1 MAWASW
7 TTTGI
12 YPGAGGVRT
21 EEVGVISG
29 NLTLHT
35 TWTGAAA
42 QVAVQYSGSSD
53 WFTLSGSPVEC
64 DSEQDSR
71 DLHQAVV
78 EALRGGGGAGVPAE
92 WAGHAV

>member
-12 YPGAGGVRT
+12 YPEAGGVRT
-21 EEVGVISG
+21 TEVGVISG
-29 NLTLHT
+29 NLTVHT
-35 TWTGAAA
+35 TWTGAQA

-64 DSEQDSR
+64 ISEGESR

-78 EALRGGGGAGVPAE
+78 ETVRAGGGAEVPLH
-92 WAGHAV
+92 WARRVA

>member
-21 EEVGVISG
+21 EEAGVISG
-29 NLTLHT
+29 NLTVHT
-35 TWTGAAA
+35 TWTGAEA

-53 WFTLSGSPVEC
+53 WFTLAGSPVEC
-64 DSEQDSR
+64 VSEPESR

-78 EALRGGGGAGVPAE
+78 EALREGGGSGVPAH
-92 WAGHAV
+92 WATHAA